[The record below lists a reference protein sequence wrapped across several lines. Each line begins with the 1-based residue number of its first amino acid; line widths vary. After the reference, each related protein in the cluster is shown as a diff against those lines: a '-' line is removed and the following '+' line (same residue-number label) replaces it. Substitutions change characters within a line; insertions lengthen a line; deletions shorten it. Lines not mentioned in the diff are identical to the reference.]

1 MLEVA
6 GLTVRYGGPSTP
18 PAVDGARFR
27 VRAGE
32 TVALVGESGCG
43 KTSAALAVLSL
54 LPRGARVDGG
64 EIRFRGRDLR
74 KLGQDEMRA
83 VLGAE
88 IGVVFQDPLAALDP
102 VRTIGDHVLEALRGD
117 ARHPRRVVELLAK
130 VGLPEPERIAAEHPH
145 RLSGGMRQRAMIAL
159 AIARNPSL
167 LVADE
172 PTSALDTT
180 VQASILALFRA
191 LQAESGM
198 GILLITHDLA
208 VVAENAHR
216 AEVMYAGKIVESA
229 PVDQLFRA
237 PRHPYTAM
245 LLGSHPSLS
254 PPGGRLRPIPGRV
267 PAPGDRPSG
276 CRFRD
281 RCPIARK
288 SCAEVEP
295 ELIPLAGAESDRAA
309 ACPYG
314 EEAARL

>member
-1 MLEVA
+1 VA
-6 GLTVRYGGPSTP
+6 
-18 PAVDGARFR
+18 
-27 VRAGE
+27 
-32 TVALVGESGCG
+32 
-43 KTSAALAVLSL
+43 
-54 LPRGARVDGG
+54 
-64 EIRFRGRDLR
+64 
-74 KLGQDEMRA
+74 
-83 VLGAE
+83 
-88 IGVVFQDPLAALDP
+88 
-102 VRTIGDHVLEALRGD
+102 
-117 ARHPRRVVELLAK
+117 ELLAR
-130 VGLPEPERIAAEHPH
+130 VGLPEPERVAAQHAH

-172 PTSALDTT
+172 PTAALDTT

-191 LQAESGM
+191 LQKESGM

-229 PVDQLFRA
+229 PVGELFRS

-245 LLGSHPSLS
+245 LLASHPSRAVR
-254 PPGGRLRPIPGRV
+254 GRRLRPIPGRV
-267 PAPGDRPSG
+267 PAPGKRPSG

-281 RCPIARK
+281 RCPIARE

-295 ELIPLAGAESDRAA
+295 ELVQLGGAESERAA